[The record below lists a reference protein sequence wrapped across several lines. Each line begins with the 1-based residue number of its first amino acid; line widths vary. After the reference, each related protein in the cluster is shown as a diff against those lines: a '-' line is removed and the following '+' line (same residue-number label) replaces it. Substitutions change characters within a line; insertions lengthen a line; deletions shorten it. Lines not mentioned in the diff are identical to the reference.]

1 MNKAINHCWYCIF
14 PKADMSDK
22 YIYDYEAFDYSDMLK
37 QLQNNTYFQLL
48 AFQKGSFISLFYRKW
63 NKTLNC

>member
-37 QLQNNTYFQLL
+37 QL
-48 AFQKGSFISLFYRKW
+48 
-63 NKTLNC
+63 